1 MRWAQEE
8 QGIIMTTMVAIKGL
22 TKRFGH
28 LLAVDNI
35 SLDISQGEV
44 LGFLGPNGSGKS
56 TTMKMITGF
65 LTPTFG
71 TAQICGIDVLEDPIQ
86 AQRHIGYLPEG
97 APAYGDMTPEAYL
110 EFIADVRRLSG
121 DDRDAAIAR
130 AVGLTHLDRVLYQ
143 PIDTLSKGYKRRVG
157 LAQALLHDPDV
168 LILDEPTDGL
178 DPNQKYEVRTLIQD
192 MSEEKA
198 IVISTHI
205 LEEVEAVC
213 SRAVIISDGRIVA
226 DGTPEDLE
234 NRSRYYN
241 SVSLSLPSVDV
252 EVVRNVLSQFTGVA
266 AVEYRGD
273 VGASAELVAIPADG
287 GDILADVSRLVRE
300 SGWEVDQIR
309 LERGHLDEVFR
320 TITTSKSPLAGSR
333 DNA

>member
-1 MRWAQEE
+1 
-8 QGIIMTTMVAIKGL
+8 MVAIKNL

-28 LLAVDNI
+28 LLAVDDI
-35 SLDISQGEV
+35 SLEVAQGEV

-56 TTMKMITGF
+56 TTMKMVTGF
-65 LTPTFG
+65 LTPTSG
-71 TAQICGIDVLEDPIQ
+71 TAEVCGVDVLDDPIQ

-110 EFIADVRRLSG
+110 GFIADVRRLSG
-121 DDRDAAIAR
+121 ELRRSAISR
-130 AVGLTHLDRVLYQ
+130 AVELTHLDRVLYQ

-178 DPNQKYEVRTLIQD
+178 DPNQKFEVRTLIQE
-192 MSEEKA
+192 MSGEKA

-213 SRAVIISDGRIVA
+213 SRAVIISEGRVVA
-226 DGTPEDLE
+226 DGTPENLE

-241 SVSLSLPSVDV
+241 AVSLMLASDDVETIRGALNGLAGVVDV
-252 EVVRNVLSQFTGVA
+252 EQRDAKGGGV
-266 AVEYRGD
+266 
-273 VGASAELVAIPADG
+273 ELVALADG
-287 GDILADVSRLVRE
+287 GSDILGDVSRLVRE
-300 SGWEVDQIR
+300 SGWAVDQIR

-320 TITTSKSPLAGSR
+320 TITTGESSEQTAG
-333 DNA
+333 DHA

>member
-1 MRWAQEE
+1 
-8 QGIIMTTMVAIKGL
+8 MTTMVAIKGL

-28 LLAVDNI
+28 LLAVDDI
-35 SLDISQGEV
+35 SLEVSRGAV

-56 TTMKMITGF
+56 TTMKMVTGF
-65 LTPTFG
+65 LTPTSG
-71 TAQICGIDVLEDPIQ
+71 TAEVCGVDVLDDPIQ

-97 APAYGDMTPEAYL
+97 APAYGDMTPKTYL
-110 EFIADVRRLSG
+110 GFIADIRRLSG
-121 DDRDAAIAR
+121 EARRSAISR
-130 AVGLTHLDRVLYQ
+130 AVEMTHLDRVLYQ
-143 PIDTLSKGYKRRVG
+143 PIDTLSKGFKRRVG

-178 DPNQKYEVRTLIQD
+178 DPNQKFEVRTLIQE
-192 MSEEKA
+192 MSGEKA
-198 IVISTHI
+198 IIISTHI

-226 DGTPEDLE
+226 DGTPEELE

-241 SVSLSLPSVDV
+241 AVSLSLARDSVDK
-252 EVVRNVLSQFTGVA
+252 VRGALSELAGVA
-266 AVEYRGD
+266 AVEHRVTTGS
-273 VGASAELVAIPADG
+273 GAELVAVPADG

-300 SGWEVDQIR
+300 GGWEVEQIR

-320 TITTSKSPLAGSR
+320 TITTGKAPLAVGG
-333 DNA
+333 DHA

>member
-1 MRWAQEE
+1 
-8 QGIIMTTMVAIKGL
+8 MTTMVAIKGL

-35 SLDISQGEV
+35 SLDVSRGEV

-56 TTMKMITGF
+56 TTMKMVTGF
-65 LTPTFG
+65 LTPTSG
-71 TAQICGIDVLEDPIQ
+71 TAEVCGVDVLADPIQ
-86 AQRHIGYLPEG
+86 ARRHIGYLPEG
-97 APAYGDMTPEAYL
+97 APAYGDMTPETYL
-110 EFIADVRRLSG
+110 RFIADVRRLSG
-121 DDRDAAIAR
+121 EARRAAISR
-130 AVGLTHLDRVLYQ
+130 AVELTHLDRVLDQ

-178 DPNQKYEVRTLIQD
+178 DPNQKFEVRTLIRE

-213 SRAVIISDGRIVA
+213 SRALIISEGRVVA

-241 SVSLSLPSVDV
+241 AVSLSLAQQNVDT
-252 EVVRNVLSQFTGVA
+252 VRTALGGLDGVA
-266 AVEYRGD
+266 GVEDRD
-273 VGASAELVAIPADG
+273 AIGAKAELVALAVDG
-287 GDILADVSRLVRE
+287 RDILPDVSRLVRE

-320 TITTSKSPLAGSR
+320 TITTGQPSAAGGG
-333 DNA
+333 DHA

>member
-1 MRWAQEE
+1 
-8 QGIIMTTMVAIKGL
+8 MTTMVAIKGL

-28 LLAVDNI
+28 LLAVDDI
-35 SLDISQGEV
+35 SLEVSRGAV

-56 TTMKMITGF
+56 TTMKMVTGF
-65 LTPTFG
+65 LTPTSG
-71 TAQICGIDVLEDPIQ
+71 TAEVCGIDVLDDPIQ

-97 APAYGDMTPEAYL
+97 APAYGDMTPQAYL
-110 EFIADVRRLSG
+110 GFIADIRRLSG
-121 DDRDAAIAR
+121 DARRSAISR
-130 AVGLTHLDRVLYQ
+130 AVEMTHLDRVLYQ
-143 PIDTLSKGYKRRVG
+143 PIDTLSKGFKRRVG

-178 DPNQKYEVRTLIQD
+178 DPNQKFEVRTLIQE
-192 MSEEKA
+192 MSREKA
-198 IVISTHI
+198 IIISTHI

-226 DGTPEDLE
+226 DGTPDELE

-241 SVSLSLPSVDV
+241 AVSLSLALDNVDKI
-252 EVVRNVLSQFTGVA
+252 RSALSELAGVA
-266 AVEYRGD
+266 TVEQRATTGP
-273 VGASAELVAIPADG
+273 GAELVVVPAGG

-300 SGWEVDQIR
+300 GGWEVDQIR

-320 TITTSKSPLAGSR
+320 TITTGEAPLAVGG
-333 DNA
+333 DHA

>member
-1 MRWAQEE
+1 
-8 QGIIMTTMVAIKGL
+8 MVAIKNL

-28 LLAVDNI
+28 LLAVDDI
-35 SLDISQGEV
+35 SLEVAQGEV

-56 TTMKMITGF
+56 TTMKMVTGF
-65 LTPTFG
+65 LTPTSG
-71 TAQICGIDVLEDPIQ
+71 TAEVCGVDVLDDPIQ

-110 EFIADVRRLSG
+110 GFIADVRRLSG
-121 DDRDAAIAR
+121 ELRRSAISR
-130 AVGLTHLDRVLYQ
+130 AVELTHLDRVLYQ

-178 DPNQKYEVRTLIQD
+178 DPNQKFEVRTLIQE
-192 MSEEKA
+192 MSGEKA

-213 SRAVIISDGRIVA
+213 SRAVIISEGRVVA
-226 DGTPEDLE
+226 DGTPENLE

-241 SVSLSLPSVDV
+241 AVSLMLASDDVETIRGALNGLAGVVDV
-252 EVVRNVLSQFTGVA
+252 EQRDAKG
-266 AVEYRGD
+266 GD
-273 VGASAELVAIPADG
+273 VELVALADG
-287 GDILADVSRLVRE
+287 GSDILGDVSRLVRE
-300 SGWEVDQIR
+300 SGWAVDQIR

-320 TITTSKSPLAGSR
+320 TITTGESSEQTAG
-333 DNA
+333 DHA